1 MKKDD
6 HYLFIDFE
14 FTMPEDRNN
23 PNGFFPEII
32 EYGII
37 EVKSGTIVNQYNS
50 YVLPR
55 VFQTL
60 TNRCKNFLNITEGD
74 LKTGVEFDVFHS
86 LLRELDH
93 PNSPTIATWGNMD
106 MKVLKQNCQYSG
118 HKFPLTGKQL
128 DLSIEYQK
136 FFGDRNQTGLWKA
149 VQQYGDKAK
158 GVWHRA
164 LDDARMTYEL
174 FTLIE
179 QDRRYVDNYKPT
191 TIGDVV
197 DFSQLFNGL
206 T

>member
-14 FTMPEDRNN
+14 FTMPENRND
-23 PNGFFPEII
+23 PEGFFPEII

-37 EVKSGTIVNQYNS
+37 EVRGGKVVNQYNS

-55 VFQTL
+55 VFKTL
-60 TNRCKNFLNITEGD
+60 TNRCKNFLHITED
-74 LKTGVEFDVFHS
+74 NLETGVEFDDFIH
-86 LLRELDH
+86 LLRELNH

-118 HKFPLTGKQL
+118 HVFPLTGKHL
-128 DLSIEYQK
+128 DLSIEYQR
-136 FFGDRNQTGLWKA
+136 FFGDRNQTGLRKA
-149 VQQYGDKAK
+149 VQQYGDNAK

-164 LDDARMTYEL
+164 LDDAQMTYEL

-179 QDRRYVDNYKPT
+179 QDKRYVDNYKPT
-191 TIGDVV
+191 TIGDIV